1 MDAARFLNRFVPQQ
15 TPWLHLDLS
24 GFRSKGGN
32 GVVSSEVT
40 GFGVRLTLDLLG
52 SPLGRR
58 HELDEQEN

>member
-1 MDAARFLNRFVPQQ
+1 MPQQ